1 MTATLRVLHVINQLT
16 DRAGAE
22 VSLRENILG
31 SASAVEHAVVV
42 LRGDGHG
49 VADLTSAG
57 VRIFLPSVTQPGRL
71 GAMAHVQRAIRAF
84 RPDIVHTSLFDADVA
99 GRLAAWLCGVP
110 CITSF
115 VNTPYGPEAR
125 AAETTPAR
133 KLQAVQTLDRLLS
146 RHATSAFHAISEATA
161 DHAVRYLGI
170 ERQRIRVVPRGRQAA
185 TFGER
190 SPDRR
195 NSLREELDW
204 QQRPIVINVARQ
216 EPQKGHLFL
225 LEAFAEVLR
234 AHPDAW
240 LVLVGRSGRS
250 TAAIEDKIRA
260 LGLQHAV
267 QRLGVRS
274 DVADLLCAADVFAFT
289 SLYEGLGGAAVEAA
303 GAALPLA
310 SFDIAAIRE
319 VVGDDYPWLVP
330 AQDAIR
336 LAGAIDEILS
346 DEDRAHTVGTALRAR
361 FLERYE
367 LASVT
372 EQMSQLYQDLHS
384 TLARQPTSRL
394 RRVPALRAWPS

>member
-1 MTATLRVLHVINQLT
+1 M
-16 DRAGAE
+16 
-22 VSLRENILG
+22 SLRENILG
-31 SASAVEHAVVV
+31 SADDIEHAVVV
-42 LRGDGHG
+42 LHGDANGL
-49 VADLTSAG
+49 ADLTSAG
-57 VRIFLPSVTQPGRL
+57 VRVFLPSVAKPGRL
-71 GAMAHVQRAIRAF
+71 RAMAHVRRAIRAF

-125 AAETTPAR
+125 AAETAPAR
-133 KLQAVQTLDRLLS
+133 KLQTVQILDRLLS
-146 RHATSAFHAISEATA
+146 RHATSGFHAISDATA
-161 DHAVRYLGI
+161 DHAVRYLGV
-170 ERQRIRVVPRGRQAA
+170 ERQRIRVVPRGRRAA
-185 TFGER
+185 TLGER
-190 SPDRR
+190 SPGRR
-195 NSLREELDW
+195 SSLREELGW

-234 AHPDAW
+234 THPDAW
-240 LVLVGRSGRS
+240 LVLVGREGRS

-267 QRLGVRS
+267 QRLGVRT

-303 GAALPLA
+303 GAALPVA
-310 SFDIAAIRE
+310 SFDISAIRE
-319 VVGDDYPWLVP
+319 VVGDSHPWLVP
-330 AQDAIR
+330 AQDAMA
-336 LAGAIDEILS
+336 LASAIDEILI
-346 DEDRAHTVGTALRAR
+346 DEDRAHAVGAALRER

-367 LASVT
+367 LSSVT

-384 TLARQPTSRL
+384 ALLTQPTSRL
-394 RRVPALRAWPS
+394 RRVPALRAWP